1 MIFRFLVIFKRSG
14 LRKQKSRWKRT
25 RGCAPY
31 HLFYLPLAWY
41 RLTRN
46 IFAPGDFLSLSLLLF
61 PDSQRLIF
69 FFWLLSFFFFLY
81 VVFLLSGHFLSLSK
95 TSTMSVNF
103 LCAVLHTM
111 RGFIYDVNKSM
122 KWMGYRRVTYQSM
135 KKWSPV
141 LDEAARPIS
150 TNVIKTV
157 GPSSCN
163 SISSCSDEDECRDMV
178 FILIYFRAAN
188 SRNRNR
194 K

>member
-25 RGCAPY
+25 KGVCPVPPL
-31 HLFYLPLAWY
+31 LF
-41 RLTRN
+41 TS
-46 IFAPGDFLSLSLLLF
+46 SLVPSDTKHFCSRWFSLLLF
-61 PDSQRLIF
+61 PDSQRLI
-69 FFWLLSFFFFLY
+69 FWLLSFFFFLY

-103 LCAVLHTM
+103 LCAVLRTM
-111 RGFIYDVNKSM
+111 RGCYN
-122 KWMGYRRVTYQSM
+122 RRKQVDEMNGLLSRCHDKSM

-150 TNVIKTV
+150 SNAIKTV

-178 FILIYFRAAN
+178 LFSYLF
-188 SRNRNR
+188 SCS

>member
-25 RGCAPY
+25 KGVCPVPPL
-31 HLFYLPLAWY
+31 LF
-41 RLTRN
+41 TS
-46 IFAPGDFLSLSLLLF
+46 SLVPSDTKHFCSRWFSLLLF

-69 FFWLLSFFFFLY
+69 WLLSFFFFLF

-150 TNVIKTV
+150 SNAIKTV

-178 FILIYFRAAN
+178 LFSYLF
-188 SRNRNR
+188 SCS